1 MKLHTLKPAK
11 GSVKNNYRKGRGE
24 GSGNGDTAGRGHKG
38 NQSRSGY
45 KRKRGFEGGQMPLQ
59 RRIPKFGFKNIN
71 RIEYIPINIDRLVK
85 ISEKINS
92 TTIDLNT
99 LIQEKIIKK
108 NQKVKILAN
117 GEIKKA
123 LNITAH
129 AFSQK
134 AKEAI
139 ENAGGTAVIF
149 NQ

>member
-11 GSVKNNYRKGRGE
+11 GSVKNNFRKGRGE

-59 RRIPKFGFKNIN
+59 RRIPKFGFKNFN
-71 RIEYIPINIDRLVK
+71 RVEYIPLNLNTLEK
-85 ISEKINS
+85 ISEKLNTNDI
-92 TTIDLNT
+92 TIDVLV
-99 LIQEKIIKK
+99 K
-108 NQKVKILAN
+108 NGIVNKNAKVKVLGN

-123 LNITAH
+123 LNVTAH

-134 AKEAI
+134 AKESI
-139 ENAGGTAVIF
+139 EKAGGKVSLV
-149 NQ
+149 

>member
-38 NQSRSGY
+38 NQSRAGY

-71 RIEYIPINIDRLVK
+71 RIEYVPLNIDRLVK
-85 ISEKINS
+85 ISEKLNS
-92 TTIDLNT
+92 DTIDMNA
-99 LIQEKIIKK
+99 LIQERIINK
-108 NQKVKILAN
+108 NQKVKILAS

-129 AFSQK
+129 ACSQK
-134 AKEAI
+134 AKELI
-139 ENAGGTAVIF
+139 ESAGGSITLIK
-149 NQ
+149 